1 MPLGDESFYTIDGE
15 EINRAVLVQHSIDL
29 FNGKYPDS
37 KITDFNEG
45 AQIRNIIESLAC
57 QIFHLELGDQS
68 ILRAC
73 FLSTSSG
80 RWLDLFGEEL
90 NRPRDYGSVSTG
102 NVVFTIPEEAT
113 QEVIIPD
120 GTILLDNETGIEFAT
135 SGDAVISIGETSVT
149 CLAVSVI
156 IGLNT
161 NSKADKITVF
171 RDNPPVSSL
180 TVTNPEAMKGGR
192 NSELDE
198 EYRERLLAVR
208 AEDNFGSIQHYTNL
222 GENVDGVHDVIIT
235 SSANVN
241 YAGKIIVNGDEK
253 PLPADVLANVASVYN
268 TQANLVYNQT
278 FEVEEVGYTTV
289 DLEMTVGVTEEVDE
303 EIFTDVLEV
312 LFNGGYFESAS
323 TSRNIEINYQGLNIN
338 EELTNYQILTIIE
351 ALKFVVQVTSLTSD
365 GSTFKQLTPDTN
377 TVLKLGTV
385 SITQD
390 VVN

>member
-1 MPLGDESFYTIDGE
+1 MDESFYNVIGE
-15 EINRAVLVQHSIDL
+15 EIKRSFLLQLMIDG
-29 FNGKYPDS
+29 FNEKYPDS
-37 KITDFNEG
+37 QITDFNEG
-45 AQIRNIIESLAC
+45 SVIRNTLESISADV
-57 QIFHLELGDQS
+57 FHLERNDQD
-68 ILRAC
+68 ILRAV
-73 FLSTSSG
+73 FLSTSYG

-102 NVVFTIPEEAT
+102 NVVL
-113 QEVIIPD
+113 IIPD

-180 TVTNPEAMKGGR
+180 TVTNPEAMTGGR
-192 NSELDE
+192 NSELDD
-198 EYRERLLAVR
+198 EYRTRLLAVR
-208 AEDNFGSIQHYTNL
+208 AEDNFGSIQYYVNL
-222 GENVDGVHDVIIT
+222 GQNVDGVHDVILT
-235 SSANVN
+235 DSTN
-241 YAGKIIVNGDEK
+241 YTGKIIVNGDTK
-253 PLPADVLANVASVYN
+253 PLPADVLANVASIYN
-268 TQANLVYNQT
+268 SQANIVYNQT

-385 SITQD
+385 TITQD

>member
-1 MPLGDESFYTIDGE
+1 MPLGDESFYSVYGE
-15 EINRAVLVQHSIDL
+15 EINRSVLVQQMIDY
-29 FNGKYPDS
+29 FNSKYPDS
-37 KITDFNEG
+37 QITDFNEG
-45 AQIRNIIESLAC
+45 SEIRNLLESLAC
-57 QIFHLELGDQS
+57 DIFHLELDNQD
-68 ILRAC
+68 IIRAC
-73 FLSTSSG
+73 FLSTTYG
-80 RWLDLFGEEL
+80 RYLDLFGEEL

-180 TVTNPEAMKGGR
+180 TVTNPEAMTGGR
-192 NSELDE
+192 NSELDD
-198 EYRERLLAVR
+198 EYRTRLLAVR
-208 AEDNFGSIQHYTNL
+208 AEDNFGSIQYYVNL
-222 GENVDGVHDVIIT
+222 GQNVDGVHDVILT
-235 SSANVN
+235 DSTN
-241 YAGKIIVNGDEK
+241 YTGKIIVNGDTK
-253 PLPADVLANVASVYN
+253 PLPADVLANVVSVYN
-268 TQANLVYNQT
+268 SQANLVYNQT

-303 EIFTDVLEV
+303 GIFTDVLEV

-385 SITQD
+385 TITQD

>member
-1 MPLGDESFYTIDGE
+1 MALGDESFYTILGE
-15 EINRAVLVQHSIDL
+15 EVNRSTLVQKMIDY
-29 FNGKYPDS
+29 FNNKYPDTQ
-37 KITDFNEG
+37 ITDFNEG
-45 AQIRNIIESLAC
+45 SEIRNILESIAADVY
-57 QIFHLELGDQS
+57 HVESSDQD
-68 ILRAC
+68 ILRAV
-73 FLSTSSG
+73 FLSTSYG

-120 GTILLDNETGIEFAT
+120 GTILLDSETGIEFAT

-180 TVTNPEAMKGGR
+180 TVTNPEAMTGGR
-192 NSELDE
+192 NSELDD
-198 EYRERLLAVR
+198 EYRTRLLQVR
-208 AEDNFGSIQHYTNL
+208 AEDNFGSIQYYVNL
-222 GENVDGVHDVIIT
+222 GQNVDGVHDVILT
-235 SSANVN
+235 DSTN
-241 YAGKIIVNGDEK
+241 YTGKIIVNGDTK
-253 PLPADVLANVASVYN
+253 PLPADVLANVVSVYN
-268 TQANLVYNQT
+268 SQANLVYNQT

-338 EELTNYQILTIIE
+338 EQLTNYQILTIIE

-385 SITQD
+385 TITQD

>member
-1 MPLGDESFYTIDGE
+1 MDESFYNVLGE
-15 EINRAVLVQHSIDL
+15 EIKRSFLLQFMIDT
-29 FNGKYPDS
+29 FNKKYPDS
-37 KITDFNEG
+37 QITDFNEG
-45 AQIRNIIESLAC
+45 SEIRNTLESISADV
-57 QIFHLELGDQS
+57 FHLERNDQD
-68 ILRAC
+68 ILRAV
-73 FLSTSSG
+73 FLSTSYG

-102 NVVFTIPEEAT
+102 NVIFTIPEPAT
-113 QEVIIPD
+113 QEITIPD
-120 GTILLDNETGIEFAT
+120 GTILLDSETGIEFVT
-135 SGDAVISIGETSVT
+135 SGDAVISIGETSTT

-180 TVTNPEAMKGGR
+180 TVTNPEAMTGGR
-192 NSELDE
+192 NAELDE

-222 GENVDGVHDVIIT
+222 GENVDGVHDVILT
-235 SSANVN
+235 DSTN
-241 YAGKIIVNGDEK
+241 YTGKIIVNGDSK
-253 PLPADVLANVASVYN
+253 PLPSDVLANVASVYN

-278 FEVEEVGYTTV
+278 FEVEEVEYTTIP
-289 DLEMTVGVTEEVDE
+289 LEMTVGVTEEVDE

-338 EELTNYQILTIIE
+338 EQLTNYQILTIIE

-365 GSTFKQLTPDTN
+365 GELFKELIPDTN

-385 SITQD
+385 TITQD